1 MVLRLWDS
9 WPLNTSWTG
18 PQPQTYLFTTC
29 ISCVWAP
36 TRAGTGLLLS
46 GLWPC
51 IQKVLTKCIRRGRR
65 QEVYCEQ
72 VWGHGGSLAS
82 CGIGL
87 PCLGL
92 SSPGGELLSS
102 RVPGS
107 PSTRRGATRLPLE
120 DTWPRAGLRGC
131 GPKSWRASGGGDMLV
146 LDQRMWIGGETQEGH
161 SRGRGR
167 CEQSLR
173 AQRP

>member
-1 MVLRLWDS
+1 MVLQLWDS

-107 PSTRRGATRLPLE
+107 PSTRRGTTRLPLE
-120 DTWPRAGLRGC
+120 DLLAQ
-131 GPKSWRASGGGDMLV
+131 GGSERLWAKVM
-146 LDQRMWIGGETQEGH
+146 EGF
-161 SRGRGR
+161 RGRGHAG
-167 CEQSLR
+167 S
-173 AQRP
+173 RPEDVDRRGDPGGTLQGEGAV